1 MIPKKIYLNWKQL
14 EKVASVGE
22 ELAERDA
29 GSPCRSQWDKLEDN
43 QVLREGTAKIRHYL
57 HQQIGP

>member
-1 MIPKKIYLNWKQL
+1 MVPKMIYLNSKQL
-14 EKVASVGE
+14 EMVASVGG

-29 GSPCRSQWDKLEDN
+29 GLPCRSQWDELEDN
-43 QVLREGTAKIRHYL
+43 QVLREGNAKIRHYH